1 MIWRKNC
8 MGNNDVDVSSK
19 FNIELNS
26 KHLIHSKQGSSE
38 GNNTKEAILKE
49 IQKQKE
55 KNKK

>member
-1 MIWRKNC
+1 

-55 KNKK
+55 KTKNNERE